1 MKMTRKRPL
10 FSTDTK
16 KEDDTSTLRRTTASP
31 QPHRRSLS
39 LPLPETYQNLQIC
52 ENASPE
58 VEWQTAMDDLLVW
71 AQDSSNWVNPET
83 SLQEGTDQTE
93 AAAPN
98 EESTT
103 ERKERER
110 REMQWEV
117 VMRLVM
123 DGMRE
128 PDRRRMRTEYDA
140 ENDWAGSNPAPLS
153 VQGMGPGGRQDVF
166 GDGWVDWAA
175 SRSAPLEYI
184 D

>member
-1 MKMTRKRPL
+1 MKMARKRPL

-16 KEDDTSTLRRTTASP
+16 IEDDTSTLQRTTTSP
-31 QPHRRSLS
+31 HPHRRSLS
-39 LPLPETYQNLQIC
+39 VPLPETHQNRQIC
-52 ENASPE
+52 ENALPE

-98 EESTT
+98 KESTT

-110 REMQWEV
+110 REKQWET
-117 VMRLVM
+117 VMRLIM

-128 PDRRRMRTEYDA
+128 PDRRRMLTVSHM
-140 ENDWAGSNPAPLS
+140 ENVL
-153 VQGMGPGGRQDVF
+153 
-166 GDGWVDWAA
+166 
-175 SRSAPLEYI
+175 LEVKI
-184 D
+184 TPT